1 MLIRRITVSV
11 VAVGITLCTVHS
23 TQAQNFPL
31 RPVRIVTS
39 GVGGGPDAVVRIMAP
54 PMSESMGQQ
63 VFIDNRSSGV
73 IPGQI
78 VSQSPPDG
86 YTLLHYANTLWIGPL
101 LQPAPYDTFRD
112 FVPVTLASK
121 SPNILVAHPSLPV
134 KSVKDVIALAKSH
147 PGELTFS
154 AGGIGGA
161 SHLSGELFKA
171 MTGVRIVIVPYK
183 SGSQETADL
192 LGGHV
197 QMTFGS
203 AGQVAPQIK
212 AGKLRGMAVTS
223 AQPSSL
229 FPEYPTMTA
238 SGLPGFEYTNIT
250 GTFAPGKTPMPI
262 VNRLSQE
269 AAKALARPDTRERL
283 AATGIEGVGSTSEE
297 FLAAMKSEAARLG
310 KLIKDANIRAE

>member
-1 MLIRRITVSV
+1 MLIRRMAVPVVAAAITVCIV
-11 VAVGITLCTVHS
+11 QGAKA
-23 TQAQNFPL
+23 QAFPVK
-31 RPVRIVTS
+31 PVRIVTS
-39 GVGGGPDAVVRIMAP
+39 GVGGGPDVVARIMAP
-54 PMSESMGQQ
+54 PMSESLGQQ
-63 VFIDNRSSGV
+63 IFIDNRSSGV

-78 VSQSPPDG
+78 VSQAAPDG

-112 FVPVTLASK
+112 FVPVTLATK

-192 LGGHV
+192 LGGQV
-197 QMTFGS
+197 QLTFGS

-212 AGKLRGMAVTS
+212 AGKLRAMAVTS
-223 AQPSSL
+223 AQTSPL
-229 FPEYPTMTA
+229 FPEYPTMAA

-250 GTFAPGKTPMPI
+250 ATFAPAKTPMTI

-269 AAKALARPDTRERL
+269 AAKAFARADTRSRL

-297 FLAAMKSEAARLG
+297 CLAAMKSETTRLG
-310 KLIKDANIRAE
+310 KVIKDANIRAE